1 MVQGEGK
8 GGSDRGRGD
17 FKRMRLLPKFRF
29 LRFLSRF
36 IVYKKRE
43 SEARAEGPVQW
54 WTPPSWGKHKG
65 PSLRCMPEV
74 WESEVCQSA
83 LGGYATLLF
92 VFRFLFFSAF
102 LSVFIFFV
110 RLVLFRLL
118 FCFVSLAKKHFN
130 LQMRNKFQTKAQSFP
145 LQINF

>member
-17 FKRMRLLPKFRF
+17 FERMRLLPKFRF

-36 IVYKKRE
+36 IVNKKKRE
-43 SEARAEGPVQW
+43 
-54 WTPPSWGKHKG
+54 WGKGRGAGSVVNSSELGQTQRAKPALHAWG
-65 PSLRCMPEV
+65 LRVWGLPEPF
-74 WESEVCQSA
+74 
-83 LGGYATLLF
+83 GGLRYAFICVSISFLLRISF
-92 VFRFLFFSAF
+92 GLY
-102 LSVFIFFV
+102 FFV